1 MIIKKAIKQTDPA
14 ISPIK
19 NLNTTN
25 TVNSTPFAI
34 DKNKLVKIEL
44 NNAEIIITKIINL

>member
-1 MIIKKAIKQTDPA
+1 MNNVIKQTDPA

-19 NLNTTN
+19 NLKTTN

-34 DKNKLVKIEL
+34 DKNKLIKIEL
-44 NNAEIIITKIINL
+44 NNAEIIITQMMKL